1 MSPTAVPPAAVPIRG
16 PLRAVPPRVR
26 AAAVWLAVLLA
37 GCPAWAAAQA
47 PAVAP
52 APVPDTLAAPP
63 PAPAT
68 TTALDPAHSR
78 FGFELRTR
86 FGQRIEGNFPRYEGS
101 VAVLPDG
108 RRQVRIRLAT
118 ASVEVAGPARYA
130 RFARG
135 PSFLDAERHPWVE
148 FTSEPYAG
156 ELVRAGGPLRGT
168 LNLHG
173 VSREEIFVLKPSAC
187 ERPAHDCDV
196 VAHGRVDR
204 AQYGLQ
210 TWRWA
215 VQDEVRFNL
224 RVRWLEGAP

>member
-1 MSPTAVPPAAVPIRG
+1 MSPRRVRG
-16 PLRAVPPRVR
+16 PLPWL
-26 AAAVWLAVLLA
+26 AAALAA
-37 GCPAWAAAQA
+37 CPGAAFAQA
-47 PAVAP
+47 AGQMGDAMTP
-52 APVPDTLAAPP
+52 APGAA
-63 PAPAT
+63 
-68 TTALDPAHSR
+68 TALDPEHSR

-86 FGQRIEGNFPRYEGS
+86 WGQRIEGNFPGYEGS
-101 VAVLPDG
+101 VTVLADG

-118 ASVEVAGPARYA
+118 ASVEVKGPSRYA

-135 PSFLDAERHPWVE
+135 PSFLDAGRHPWVE

-156 ELVRAGGPLRGT
+156 EMVRAGGPLRGT

-173 VSREEIFVLKPSAC
+173 VTRPETFTLKPSAC
-187 ERPAHDCDV
+187 ERPAYECDV
-196 VAHGRVDR
+196 VAYGRVDR